1 MKVLTKE
8 EAADLVLYFYD
19 RARQADVSHVDLI
32 GRFVREM
39 VRTVLSTQWFEEEAE
54 EDDE

>member
-1 MKVLTKE
+1 MKKLTKE
-8 EAADLVLYFYD
+8 EAADLVIYFFRRAVAED
-19 RARQADVSHVDLI
+19 RHVDVC
-32 GRFVREM
+32 GRLVREM